1 MAWKRYNI
9 SMESDIWEGS
19 QRIIKGQLNMSMSKY
34 IEIMLRQ
41 VIASQTQTQRQMYEN
56 LAGLLATERM
66 AKPGQNVTEK
76 VTKSKQRVNK
86 KVVK

>member
-9 SMESDIWEGS
+9 SMDSDIWEGS
-19 QRIIKGQLNMSMSKY
+19 RTIIKGQLNMSMSKY

-56 LAGLLATERM
+56 LATMLFQEM
-66 AKPGQNVTEK
+66 MPKSVQNGEK
-76 VTKSKQRVNK
+76 KGTK
-86 KVVK
+86 KVPKK